1 MRKLKKLK
9 KKQKMKNP
17 MQKNK
22 FLVQCPACEG
32 SKKVKNV
39 KTIIQI
45 GKFYLG
51 KEIMEECKLC
61 SEKALK
67 QVFELDGDTLH

>member
-1 MRKLKKLK
+1 MINL
-9 KKQKMKNP
+9 

-22 FLVQCPACEG
+22 FLIQCPRCGG
-32 SKKVKNV
+32 SKKEKNV

-51 KEIMEECKLC
+51 KEVMEECKLC
-61 SEKALK
+61 SEKDLR
-67 QVFELDGDTLH
+67 QVFELDEETVH

>member
-1 MRKLKKLK
+1 
-9 KKQKMKNP
+9 MKNQ

-22 FLVQCPACEG
+22 LLIQCPACEG
-32 SKKVKNV
+32 AKKVKNV

-51 KEIMEECKLC
+51 KEVMEECKLC
-61 SEKALK
+61 SEKTLK
-67 QVFELDGDTLH
+67 QVFEFDGDTVH

>member
-1 MRKLKKLK
+1 
-9 KKQKMKNP
+9 
-17 MQKNK
+17 MQKLIPNK
-22 FLVQCPACEG
+22 HIFHCQACEG

-39 KTIIQI
+39 KTLVQV

-51 KEIMEECKLC
+51 KEVFEECKLC
-61 SEKALK
+61 SEKTLK

>member
-1 MRKLKKLK
+1 
-9 KKQKMKNP
+9 MKNL

-22 FLVQCPACEG
+22 LLINCPACEG
-32 SKKVKNV
+32 TKKVKNI
-39 KTIIQI
+39 KTIIQV

-51 KEIMEECKLC
+51 KEVMEECKLC
-61 SEKALK
+61 SEKTLK

>member
-1 MRKLKKLK
+1 
-9 KKQKMKNP
+9 MKNP

-51 KEIMEECKLC
+51 KEVFEECKLC
-61 SEKALK
+61 PEPLR
-67 QVFELDGDTLH
+67 QRLNEICEDTIH

>member
-1 MRKLKKLK
+1 
-9 KKQKMKNP
+9 MKNL

-22 FLVQCPACEG
+22 FLINCPVCEG

-39 KTIIQI
+39 KTIIQV

-61 SEKALK
+61 SEKTLK
-67 QVFELDGDTLH
+67 QVFEHDGDTLH

>member
-1 MRKLKKLK
+1 
-9 KKQKMKNP
+9 
-17 MQKNK
+17 MQKLIPNK
-22 FLVQCPACEG
+22 NILHCPACEG
-32 SKKVKNV
+32 TKKVKNV

-51 KEIMEECKLC
+51 KEVMEECKLC
-61 SEKALK
+61 SEKTLK

>member
-1 MRKLKKLK
+1 
-9 KKQKMKNP
+9 MKNQ

-22 FLVQCPACEG
+22 FLIQCPAYEG
-32 SKKVKNV
+32 TKKVKNV

-61 SEKALK
+61 S
-67 QVFELDGDTLH
+67 

>member
-1 MRKLKKLK
+1 
-9 KKQKMKNP
+9 MKNL

-22 FLVQCPACEG
+22 FLIQCPACEG
-32 SKKVKNV
+32 TKKVKNI

-51 KEIMEECKLC
+51 KEVMEECKLC
-61 SEKALK
+61 SEKNFE

>member
-1 MRKLKKLK
+1 MSCLK
-9 KKQKMKNP
+9 
-17 MQKNK
+17 
-22 FLVQCPACEG
+22 EG
-32 SKKVKNV
+32 TKKVKNV

-51 KEIMEECKLC
+51 KEVMEECKLC
-61 SEKALK
+61 SEKTLK

>member
-1 MRKLKKLK
+1 
-9 KKQKMKNP
+9 
-17 MQKNK
+17 MQKLIPNK
-22 FLVQCPACEG
+22 HIIHCPACEG

-39 KTIIQI
+39 KTIVQV

-51 KEIMEECKLC
+51 KEVFEECKLC
-61 SEKALK
+61 SEKTLK

>member
-1 MRKLKKLK
+1 
-9 KKQKMKNP
+9 MKNP

-22 FLVQCPACEG
+22 FLIQCPACEG

-45 GKFYLG
+45 GKFYFG
-51 KEIMEECKLC
+51 KEIFEKCKLC
-61 SEKALK
+61 SEENLK
-67 QVFELDGDTLH
+67 QVFELDGDTIH

>member
-1 MRKLKKLK
+1 
-9 KKQKMKNP
+9 MKNL

-22 FLVQCPACEG
+22 FLISCPACEDT
-32 SKKVKNV
+32 KKVKNV
-39 KTIIQI
+39 KTIIQV

-51 KEIMEECKLC
+51 KEVMEECKLC
-61 SEKALK
+61 SEKTLK

>member
-1 MRKLKKLK
+1 
-9 KKQKMKNP
+9 MKNL

-22 FLVQCPACEG
+22 FLIQCPACEG

-51 KEIMEECKLC
+51 KEVMEECKLC

-67 QVFELDGDTLH
+67 QVFELDGDTVH

>member
-1 MRKLKKLK
+1 MQELKKSK
-9 KKQKMKNP
+9 RRCKMKNL

-22 FLVQCPACEG
+22 FLVNCPACEG
-32 SKKVKNV
+32 TKKVKNV
-39 KTIIQI
+39 KTIIQV

-61 SEKALK
+61 SEKTLK

>member
-1 MRKLKKLK
+1 MKELKTSKRRCKMKKL
-9 KKQKMKNP
+9 

-22 FLVQCPACEG
+22 FLVNSPACEG
-32 SKKVKNV
+32 TKKVKNG
-39 KTIIQI
+39 KTIIQV

-51 KEIMEECKLC
+51 KEVMEECKLC
-61 SEKALK
+61 SEKTLK